1 MSTMTDSDRN
11 VIRRYAAGD
20 RALRIQAIEA
30 FCEHQASHA
39 GTPEIRLMAE
49 ATSLVP
55 DHLLQA
61 QYRRQMAPPGA
72 SAHTAFGDSD
82 LVTAR

>member
-1 MSTMTDSDRN
+1 MSTMTDSDRE

-20 RALRIQAIEA
+20 RALRVQAIEV
-30 FCEHQASHA
+30 FREHQASHA
-39 GTPEIRLMAE
+39 GTPEIRFMVE

-61 QYRRQMAPPGA
+61 QYRRQMAAPGA
-72 SAHTAFGDSD
+72 SAQTAFGDSD